1 MANANVLS
9 FTTDF
14 DSQELDPKNVTYA
27 TIVSKGA
34 KFISRQII
42 KIEDIYIPS
51 MKGDL
56 FNSARKHGKN
66 KNHIESLANSLRQG
80 IDYSKMPPV
89 VRRKVRTVNGKIYLW
104 ELVAGNHRIESL
116 RSLNKEEWI
125 FDEYEFTSSDDFTL
139 EDAISTF
146 QLRENN
152 FAPALASTEDDVVNV
167 ISRLINN
174 GSKMVE
180 PNEQS
185 IRDYVNDVCSHMHGN
200 TKHKV
205 VKNVIRLLKKTGHKI
220 HQDFVTYTAQD
231 VKDFIKFEKIDISI
245 GGEFDHKRKEFGWSV
260 LEGYPHEF
268 VLNAAK
274 RYAET
279 GNKSYFTF
287 HTYRPLD
294 NETVQDKRNKMHMHL
309 TSVEESILKA
319 VEHYQEHGVFP
330 WRVHGYLPQDVANNE
345 KAYIVA

>member
-1 MANANVLS
+1 MQNNNVLN
-9 FTTDF
+9 FTMESDL
-14 DSQELDPKNVTYA
+14 QELDPAKVTYGI
-27 TIVSKGA
+27 IVSKGA
-34 KFISRQII
+34 KYISRQII
-42 KIEDIYIPS
+42 KLEDIYVPP
-51 MKGDL
+51 MKGDI

-66 KNHIESLANSLRQG
+66 VLHIQNLANSLQQG
-80 IDYSKMPPV
+80 VDYSKMPPV

-104 ELVAGNHRIESL
+104 ELVAGNHRLEAL
-116 RSLNKEEWI
+116 RSFNKKEWI
-125 FDEYEFTSSDDFTL
+125 FDEYEFTCSDEYTL
-139 EDAISTF
+139 EDVISTF

-174 GSKMVE
+174 GSKLIE
-180 PNEQS
+180 PEENS
-185 IRDYVNDVCSHMHGN
+185 IRAYVDDVCSFMHGN
-200 TKHKV
+200 TKNKV
-205 VKNVIRLLKKTGHKI
+205 VKNVIRLLKKTGHKV

-231 VKDFIKFEKIDISI
+231 VKDFIKFEKVDISI

-274 RYAET
+274 KYAES
-279 GNKSYFTF
+279 GHKSYFTF

-294 NETVQDKRNKMHMHL
+294 NQTTQDKRDKMLMHL
-309 TSVEESILKA
+309 TSVEESIVKA

-330 WRVHGYLPQDVANNE
+330 WRIHGYLPQDVANNE
-345 KAYIVA
+345 KAYILA

>member
-14 DSQELDPKNVTYA
+14 DSQELDPTRVTYA

-56 FNSARKHGKN
+56 SNSARKHGKN
-66 KNHIESLANSLRQG
+66 VVHIQNLANSLQKG

-104 ELVAGNHRIESL
+104 ELVAGNHRIEGL
-116 RSLNKEEWI
+116 RSLNKKEWI
-125 FDEYEFTSSDDFTL
+125 FDEYEFVSSDDFTL

-185 IRDYVNDVCSHMHGN
+185 IRDYVNDVCSYMHGN
-200 TKHKV
+200 TKNKV
-205 VKNVIRLLKKTGHKI
+205 VKNVIRLLKKTCHKV

-231 VKDFIKFEKIDISI
+231 VKDFIKFEKVDISI

-345 KAYIVA
+345 KAYIFA

>member
-1 MANANVLS
+1 MANANVLN

-14 DSQELDPKNVTYA
+14 DSQELNPARVTYT

-56 FNSARKHGKN
+56 SNSARKHGKN
-66 KNHIESLANSLRQG
+66 VVHIQNLANSLQQG

-104 ELVAGNHRIESL
+104 ELVAGNHRIEGL
-116 RSLNKEEWI
+116 RSLNKKEWI
-125 FDEYEFTSSDDFTL
+125 FDEYEFVSSDDFTL

-185 IRDYVNDVCSHMHGN
+185 IRDYVNDVCSYMHGN
-200 TKHKV
+200 TKNKV
-205 VKNVIRLLKKTGHKI
+205 VKNVIRLLKKTGHKV

-231 VKDFIKFEKIDISI
+231 VKDFIKFEKVDISV

-345 KAYIVA
+345 KAYIFA